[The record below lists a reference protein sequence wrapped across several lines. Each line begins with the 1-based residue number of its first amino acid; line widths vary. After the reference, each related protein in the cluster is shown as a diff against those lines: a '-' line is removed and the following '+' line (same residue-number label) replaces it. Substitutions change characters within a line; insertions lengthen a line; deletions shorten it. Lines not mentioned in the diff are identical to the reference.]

1 MLGVDPDIVH
11 LSWHLCL
18 PYSIESSLAWDTW
31 STSSRLTTRIPLE
44 WKAWPFEHNHRQKH
58 LRQASTFYSIFSLF
72 SFSSSIFQILTF
84 CYSLQIT
91 AIDNSFVCASLL
103 SLYCTFL
110 FLSVYLSFFLL
121 LLKCFSSVFCLQ
133 MTCQVAI
140 VTRLME
146 YIPHTSLINL
156 VIIVCN
162 GKRMMASKK
171 MRTRSTVQQL
181 HQLIISAKT

>member
-1 MLGVDPDIVH
+1 MVYHNSHVYLILLNRPSREIRDLQVPDWPHVFLWNERHDHLNTITVKNISDKHQHSILSFLFSPFLRLFFKFSLFVFLYRLLRLIIV
-11 LSWHLCL
+11 LSVH
-18 PYSIESSLAWDTW
+18 
-31 STSSRLTTRIPLE
+31 
-44 WKAWPFEHNHRQKH
+44 
-58 LRQASTFYSIFSLF
+58 LF
-72 SFSSSIFQILTF
+72 SFSTVLFISI
-84 CYSLQIT
+84 C
-91 AIDNSFVCASLL
+91 
-103 SLYCTFL
+103 
-110 FLSVYLSFFLL
+110 LSFFLSAPL
-121 LLKCFSSVFCLQ
+121 EMFFLRFCLQ

-181 HQLIISAKT
+181 HQLII